1 MSVERGHRGSR
12 ATPLRIASIA
22 VSSLLAVGVVLGVTP
37 LPPASPAIA
46 AETDAE
52 TDGITLVAAPADA
65 GLVRQGTM
73 LTVRVTVRN
82 DTEQT
87 LPAGEV
93 VLSIDPEVATGR
105 ELSSW
110 FDEDAPPALDRAV
123 ARDTVRALEPGA
135 VAVLDLRVGA
145 GELAGDARSGPRLA
159 LVELRADGAVLGSD
173 PTSVVWLSAA
183 DPLPSGRSA
192 IVLPLTTPGID
203 TALLSSEQ
211 LERLTAEGGS
221 LTRTLDAAAE
231 HDVTLALDPRIV
243 ASTRILGED
252 APESARELL
261 ERLEATEGDSFSLAW
276 ADADPALPVLAGAA
290 PFEIPDQA
298 AERDGRTSLDE
309 LASWTHA
316 TTAVA
321 WPSLPSTSDESL
333 AALVESGA
341 QTILA
346 PSSRLSGEG
355 PLLTVEGSRVLS
367 LDSAL
372 SAALAEAASARSS
385 QAWTSAVARASA
397 LLAAAAA
404 EGRDLIGALDRDAR
418 SALRLTDLLDALDA
432 LPWRTPTALSTL
444 LLGTPSGAAA
454 VSEGAADDALVG
466 AISSALAA
474 EEADRAFA
482 SITADPSAF
491 MAERRLDLLAAS
503 SPGWADERIGALTDF
518 VASSERLR
526 SSVQVVDSSPI
537 LLLTDRT
544 SVPITIQNA
553 LDEPVTV
560 FVSVA
565 PATGQLRVLDQRVEV
580 TLEPD
585 SSAQALVPVQ
595 SLTNGTVDITV
606 SLRDAD
612 GRPVGESTSFELN
625 LQAGWETAG
634 TIAIAAVIALLF
646 AIGIIRNVRKRR
658 RRLAASEREAEDAP

>member
-12 ATPLRIASIA
+12 ATSPRVASSAVPLLLVVGIA
-22 VSSLLAVGVVLGVTP
+22 LGLAP
-37 LPPASPAIA
+37 LPPVSPANA
-46 AETDAE
+46 TVSDAE
-52 TDGITLVAAPADA
+52 VDGIALVAAPAEA

-82 DTEQT
+82 DTAQT

-93 VLSIDPEVATGR
+93 VLSVDPAVATGR
-105 ELSSW
+105 ELSAW

-145 GELAGDARSGPRLA
+145 GELGVDDRSGPRRA

-183 DPLPSGRSA
+183 EPLPVGRSA
-192 IVLPLTTPGID
+192 IVLPLTTPGIE
-203 TALLSSEQ
+203 TALLSTEQ
-211 LERLTAEGGS
+211 LARLTAEGGS

-252 APESARELL
+252 APESASALL
-261 ERLEATEGDSFSLAW
+261 ERLEASEGDSFALAW

-290 PFEIPDQA
+290 PLEAPDRAPEGDAQSSREDFA
-298 AERDGRTSLDE
+298 A
-309 LASWTHA
+309 WTHA

-321 WPSLPSTSDESL
+321 WPSAPTTSDEAL

-341 QTILA
+341 QSILA
-346 PSSRLSGEG
+346 PSSRLSSGG

-367 LDSAL
+367 VDSAL
-372 SAALAEAASARSS
+372 STALADAASARSS
-385 QAWTSAVARASA
+385 QAWTNAVARASA

-404 EGRDLIGALDRDAR
+404 EGRDVIGAVDRDAR

-432 LPWRTPTALSTL
+432 LPWRTSASLSTL
-444 LLGTPSGAAA
+444 LLDTPSGAAD
-454 VSEGAADDALVG
+454 VNDEPADDALTE
-466 AISSALAA
+466 AIASALAA

-482 SITADPSAF
+482 SITADPAALI
-491 MAERRLDLLAAS
+491 AERRLELLSAS
-503 SPGWADERIGALTDF
+503 SPGWAHERMDALGGF

-526 SSVQVVDSSPI
+526 STVQVVDSSPI

-553 LDEPVTV
+553 LDTTVTV

-606 SLRDAD
+606 SLRDSE

-646 AIGIIRNVRKRR
+646 AIGIIRNIRKRR
-658 RRLAASEREAEDAP
+658 RRRAANERETEDAS